1 MKRIVIC
8 CDGTW
13 NSNDRA
19 DKATNVWKLCGLVL
33 PRDGAGVE
41 QAKRYY
47 AGVGSRRFE
56 RFRGGALGW
65 GLSRNIEGAYV
76 DLVGLFEPGDE
87 LFLFGFS
94 RGAYTTR
101 SLAGLIRNA
110 GILKPEHVDQADAA
124 YELYRDRDPR
134 TAPRS
139 DTATEFRRRFSH
151 ETRIRFIGVW
161 DTVGSLG
168 IPKIGLGLV
177 NALFRWRWAFHD
189 VELSTAVDFAYQA
202 LAVDERRGPF
212 RPAIWRQ
219 RPDAVGQT
227 LEQVWFA
234 GVHSDVGGGY
244 PESGLSD
251 GPLRWMLDRAAAVG
265 LALDRERI
273 PREIAPDPLAPAHD
287 SLTMFYR
294 ALDWAAPLVRIE
306 RARIAFR
313 RIGARRDG
321 HESIASSVVDRRA
334 AMRPRYDPSNVR
346 AYLGA
351 DGKITD
357 VRWGGQNPV

>member
-1 MKRIVIC
+1 MKRIVLC

-13 NSNDRA
+13 NSNDKS

-47 AGVGSRRFE
+47 EGVGSRRFE

-65 GLSRNIEGAYV
+65 GLSRTIQNAYL
-76 DLVGLFEPGDE
+76 DLVQLFAPGDE

-94 RGAYTTR
+94 RGAYTAR
-101 SLAGLIRNA
+101 SLGGLIRNA
-110 GILKPEHVDQADAA
+110 GILKREHAGQADAA
-124 YELYRDRDPR
+124 YELYRDRDPGS
-134 TAPRS
+134 APRGKLAQ
-139 DTATEFRRRFSH
+139 DFRSRFSH

-177 NALFRWRWAFHD
+177 NALFRWRRSFHD
-189 VELSTAVDFAYQA
+189 VDLSTTVDFAYQA
-202 LAVDERRGPF
+202 LAIDERRGPF

-219 RPDAVGQT
+219 QPDAVGQT
-227 LEQVWFA
+227 VEQVWFA

-244 PESGLSD
+244 PEAGLSD
-251 GPLRWMLDRAAAVG
+251 LALLWMLDRAAAVG
-265 LALDRERI
+265 LAFDGDRI
-273 PREIAPDPLAPAHD
+273 AREVAPDRLAPAHD
-287 SLTMFYR
+287 SLTTFYR
-294 ALDWAAPLVRIE
+294 ALDWAAPLMRIE
-306 RARIAFR
+306 RARAAYR

-321 HESIASSVVDRRA
+321 HESVASSVVERRA
-334 AMRPRYDPSNVR
+334 AMRPPYDPPNVR
-346 AYLGA
+346 SYFDA

-357 VRWGGQNPV
+357 LRTAV